1 MDATPVTAELLSKTI
16 FGGQHRFLELCGRES
31 FDSRANSKNISQN
44 QQLDSLLAALP
55 CALRHWKAFLPEN
68 RAY

>member
-1 MDATPVTAELLSKTI
+1 MDAAPGRAELLSKQFSVDNTD
-16 FGGQHRFLELCGRES
+16 FWNCVAAKS
-31 FDSRANSKNISQN
+31 FDSRANTKNISQN
-44 QQLDSLLAALP
+44 QRVDSLLAALP